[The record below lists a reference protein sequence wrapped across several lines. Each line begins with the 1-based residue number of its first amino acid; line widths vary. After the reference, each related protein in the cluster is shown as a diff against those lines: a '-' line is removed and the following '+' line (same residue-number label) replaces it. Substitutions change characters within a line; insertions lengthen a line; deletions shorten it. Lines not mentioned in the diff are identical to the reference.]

1 MIFLNTVKNWFVIN
15 CLCCLIVP
23 VAAHTQH
30 VTGPGV
36 KQKNS
41 SVILYDVAYGKDPL
55 QKMDVYLV
63 DGRTMHTPVAILIH
77 GGGWIAG
84 DKRDADFMKDL
95 LFRDSINVVNINYRL
110 ANDSAIHC
118 EEMILDIDA
127 AISLVRK
134 NTNKWVVKEDGY
146 VLWGGSAGAHL
157 ALLYTYNFDKKNVV
171 AAVLTL
177 GAPTK
182 LNEIRNFQ
190 KRDIGLLK
198 ILTGKEWEGD
208 TTDITFRKPS
218 PYYGKH
224 LKPTLLVHGEADS
237 IVSIEQSVLMI
248 QVLRKKG
255 VPHQFFPLP
264 GGAHGGQGTSSE
276 VTQKLNKTLL
286 EWVKKY
292 SH

>member
-1 MIFLNTVKNWFVIN
+1 MVFLNSAKNWLVITF
-15 CLCCLIVP
+15 LCCLIVP
-23 VAAHTQH
+23 VTAHTQH
-30 VTGPGV
+30 VTGAGV

-41 SVILYDVAYGKDPL
+41 SLILYDVAYGKDPF

-63 DGRTMHTPVAILIH
+63 DGRTIHTPVAILIH
-77 GGGWIAG
+77 GGGWMAG
-84 DKRDADFMKDL
+84 DKRDADFMKEL
-95 LFRDSINVVNINYRL
+95 LYSNSINVININYRL

-118 EEMILDIDA
+118 REMILDIEA
-127 AISLVRK
+127 AISFFRK
-134 NTNKWVVKEDGY
+134 NSNKWTVKKDNY

-157 ALLYTYNFDKKNVV
+157 ALLYAYNFDKKKVV
-171 AAVLTL
+171 AAVITL

-190 KRDIGLLK
+190 KRDLGLLK
-198 ILTGKEWEGD
+198 ILTSKEWEGD
-208 TTDITFRKPS
+208 TTDITFRNPS

-248 QVLRKKG
+248 QMLREKG

-264 GGAHGGQGTSSE
+264 DGAHGGQGTSTD
-276 VTQKLNKTLL
+276 VVRKLNETLL